1 MIAGLIARLQTQP
14 SHTGSLIV
22 TIFGDAVLPRGGEI
36 ALSSLLN
43 LCADLGVA
51 PGVVRTAMSRLAADG
66 WFTSCR
72 AGRASFY
79 RIAATRR
86 GEMIRA
92 SRHIFGPA
100 RRPDVTQLNLVFTEG
115 NDWLR
120 ARLGRLGFVAWQGV
134 MIAPQRPLPPS
145 LAQTA
150 PMLTAAGDAASLRQ
164 VAAKAWRL
172 EDLAARYQSFL
183 TTYHGLAARAPAL
196 PPREALAARIL
207 LVHDFRRI
215 ALRDPRLPAALLA
228 QDWPGHA
235 ARQLCAMIYPALRDA
250 AEARLDEIGATAS
263 GALPQAEPDFVARF
277 TNEARVGEK
286 ILPSATKY

>member
-36 ALSSLLN
+36 ALSSLLS
-43 LCADLGVA
+43 LCEDLGIA

-66 WFTSCR
+66 WFISGRT
-72 AGRASFY
+72 GRASFY
-79 RIAATRR
+79 RVAPARR

-100 RRPDVTQLNLVFTEG
+100 RHPDVNQLNLVFAEG

-120 ARLGRLGFVAWQGV
+120 ARLLRLGFVAWHGV

-145 LAQTA
+145 LAQMA
-150 PMLTAAGDAASLRQ
+150 PMLTAMGDAASLRQ
-164 VAAKAWRL
+164 IAAKAWRL
-172 EDLAARYQSFL
+172 GELAVRYQSFIA
-183 TTYHGLAARAPAL
+183 TYHHLAARASAL

-228 QDWPGHA
+228 ENWPGHA

-250 AEARLDEIGATAS
+250 AEARLDDIGTTAS
-263 GALPQAEPDFVARF
+263 GALPQAEPGLAARF
-277 TNEARVGEK
+277 
-286 ILPSATKY
+286 SS

>member
-1 MIAGLIARLQTQP
+1 MSFSADPMIAGLIARLQTQP

-36 ALSSLLN
+36 ALSSLLS
-43 LCADLGVA
+43 LCADLDIA

-66 WFTSCR
+66 WFISSR

-79 RIAATRR
+79 RVAPARR

-100 RRPDVTQLNLVFTEG
+100 RHPDVNQLNLVFAEG

-145 LAQTA
+145 LTQMA
-150 PMLTAAGDAASLRQ
+150 PVLVAAGDAASLRTL
-164 VAAKAWRL
+164 AAKAWRL
-172 EDLAARYQSFL
+172 EDLAARYQGFI
-183 TTYHGLAARAPAL
+183 TTYDGLAQHAPML
-196 PPREALAARIL
+196 PPREALIARLL

-215 ALRDPRLPAALLA
+215 ALRDPRLPGALLVE
-228 QDWPGHA
+228 DWPGQV
-235 ARQLCAMIYPALRDA
+235 ARQLCAAIYPALRDA
-250 AEARLDEIGATAS
+250 AEARLDEIGATTA
-263 GALPQAEPDFVARF
+263 GALPPAEPDLCARF
-277 TNEARVGEK
+277 TG
-286 ILPSATKY
+286 

>member
-36 ALSSLLN
+36 ALSSLLS
-43 LCADLGVA
+43 LCADLGIA
-51 PGVVRTAMSRLAADG
+51 SGVVRTAMSRLAADG
-66 WFTSCR
+66 WFISSRT
-72 AGRASFY
+72 GRASFY
-79 RIAATRR
+79 RVAPARR

-100 RRPDVTQLNLVFTEG
+100 RHPDVNQLNLVFAEG

-145 LAQTA
+145 MTQMA
-150 PMLTAAGDAASLRQ
+150 PVLVAAGDAASLRK

-172 EDLAARYQSFL
+172 EDLAARYQGYI
-183 TTYHGLAARAPAL
+183 TIYAGLAQRAATL
-196 PPREALAARIL
+196 PPHEALVARIL

-228 QDWPGHA
+228 EDWPGQV
-235 ARQLCAMIYPALRDA
+235 ARQLCAKIYPALRDA
-250 AEARLDEIGATAS
+250 AEARLDEIGATAA
-263 GALPQAEPDFVARF
+263 GALPPAESDLFARF
-277 TNEARVGEK
+277 TG
-286 ILPSATKY
+286 